1 MRKFSKI
8 VENLENGYY
17 KIEATVE
24 LIVQSENS
32 GEAGYLADSILS
44 GIEECSNYTISLID
58 ETDERITEKKNNI

>member
-1 MRKFSKI
+1 MKKFSKI

-44 GIEECSNYTISLID
+44 GIEECSNYTIDLID
-58 ETDERITEKKNNI
+58 QTDERITENKNNI